1 MKTTTGDLPHIPVE
15 FVVGHA
21 QAKKTDGQRRP
32 FVELV
37 KTWAE
42 HEKMDEAGEAA
53 IRRMTGQQ
61 KADAHHMPKE
71 FYQLYRAGEKAEM
84 LIQILRKI
92 EDVIQSDAEMWTW
105 AHVMRVMVDEN
116 ILMAGVSPNR
126 FDTIVC
132 SLIPG
137 KGKDTVRKNGDYSI
151 MRDRSKTYRELSSIA
166 YLNPQ
171 EASDKEICRQIAQHF
186 APIIMRR

>member
-1 MKTTTGDLPHIPVE
+1 
-15 FVVGHA
+15 
-21 QAKKTDGQRRP
+21 
-32 FVELV
+32 
-37 KTWAE
+37 
-42 HEKMDEAGEAA
+42 
-53 IRRMTGQQ
+53 
-61 KADAHHMPKE
+61 
-71 FYQLYRAGEKAEM
+71 M

-171 EASDKEICRQIAQHF
+171 EASAHKDHCGKIHRKEDEQKGMTLFR
-186 APIIMRR
+186 